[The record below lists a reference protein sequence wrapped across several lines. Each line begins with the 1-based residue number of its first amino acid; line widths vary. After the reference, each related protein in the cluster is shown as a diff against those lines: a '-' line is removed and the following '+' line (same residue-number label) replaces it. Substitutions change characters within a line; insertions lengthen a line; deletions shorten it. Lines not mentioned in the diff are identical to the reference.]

1 MGSPVRG
8 ALRTNVNEP
17 VSSIRKHR
25 MLSHLLSWCDGLAPR
40 RRSIYVLTC
49 VMVTFFIASFVLEH
63 GTWTRVEEFHGPYGR
78 NPADVA
84 QYAVPIGTDIPFLS
98 IPSPRPERDRAPGKS
113 SSVRMWINGQNYK
126 ALEPSIEQGKL
137 WGIRGLSRTLRFSLP
152 AGVANDATTSLKVE
166 YQIRMHRTIYQL
178 IVYCAAALFLLAI
191 TLAYRVGDIPWANYI
206 ATTIRRELYKHQII
220 RDLIVEAKSQISR
233 PIISVLVGTPVLAF
247 VVFAVLAARWL
258 FLPPVYWDSN
268 SAVLL
273 MWPLSIVPHWQWL
286 SPVLSALITE
296 FGFKPGTIAAICLV
310 QLALYGL
317 CLLALLRAFRSF
329 WPRIIVMLGVFLQF
343 YMLLIEGSISTEP
356 FGSSGL
362 LLGLAA
368 TVLYA
373 EKMIFEGKLD
383 MRCVVSSVLA
393 FALCMLLA
401 ANSRLPLLPL
411 AYVFPITVALCW
423 VGSWFTS
430 RPAHYHAT
438 VMVCCGGLTILIIG
452 QAWITNQL
460 VCIFNGSASCVSPY
474 GRAGAEVI
482 AFDLRSID
490 IKARSLAVARLQ
502 ATTTDPL
509 VKEVFSVAA
518 NDALSATWVLQQKAI
533 AADPKVTG
541 DPTFAER
548 VLIPGEL
555 DRVMA
560 RATWLF
566 QTRGGEIFWRSTV
579 ERIREYLEVDA
590 MWRLASGQT
599 DILFNPASRFARDR
613 LATSASAV
621 LTFESTYP
629 DLLPI
634 FDNPSL
640 RENEYIELRDNG
652 YVQII
657 DTLSGPIAS
666 EIIFLIV
673 FALIVAV
680 SLMAP
685 RIRPALAICGA
696 AVITVSGYSVI
707 MAASEGIVDR
717 YRMPS
722 IFLLSVLT
730 FCLIGILLDFA
741 KFRRLKPAVTPS
753 NTGV

>member
-8 ALRTNVNEP
+8 ALRTNVNDP
-17 VSSIRKHR
+17 VSSLRKNR
-25 MLSHLLSWCDGLAPR
+25 MLSQLLSWCDGLAPR
-40 RRSIYVLTC
+40 RRSIYILTC
-49 VMVTFFIASFVLEH
+49 VVVTFFIASFVLEH
-63 GTWTRVEEFHGPYGR
+63 GTWTCVEEFHGPYER

-84 QYAVPIGTDIPFLS
+84 QYVVPIGTDIPFLS
-98 IPSPRPERDRAPGKS
+98 IPSPRAERDRVPGES
-113 SSVRMWINGQNYK
+113 SSVRLWINGQNYK
-126 ALEPSIEQGKL
+126 TLEPSIEQGKL

-166 YQIRMHRTIYQL
+166 YQIRVHRTIYQL
-178 IVYCAAALFLLAI
+178 IIYCACVLFTLAI
-191 TLAYRVGDIPWANYI
+191 TIAYRVGDIPWANYV
-206 ATTIRRELYKHQII
+206 AVTIRRELHKHKIARELII
-220 RDLIVEAKSQISR
+220 EAKLQLTR
-233 PIISVLVGTPVLAF
+233 PVRSVLLGTPVLALL
-247 VVFAVLAARWL
+247 VFAVLAARWL
-258 FLPPVYWDSN
+258 FLPPVYWDSDL
-268 SAVLL
+268 AVLL

-329 WPRIIVMLGVFLQF
+329 WPRIIVMLGVFFQF

-368 TVLYA
+368 SVLYA
-373 EKMIFEGKLD
+373 ERMIFEGELD
-383 MRCVVSSVLA
+383 LRCVVSSVLA
-393 FALCMLLA
+393 FALCMMLA

-411 AYVFPITVALCW
+411 AYVFPVTVALCW
-423 VGSWFTS
+423 MGSWFTS
-430 RPAHYHAT
+430 RHAPYHVTALA
-438 VMVCCGGLTILIIG
+438 CCGIITILIIG
-452 QAWITNQL
+452 QAWATNQL

-474 GRAGAEVI
+474 GRAGAELI
-482 AFDLRSID
+482 AFDLRSVD
-490 IKARSLAVARLQ
+490 VKTRSVAVAGLQ
-502 ATTTDPL
+502 EATADPL

-518 NDALSATWVLQQKAI
+518 NDTVSTAWILQQKAI

-541 DPTFAER
+541 DPTLAER

-566 QTRGGEIFWRSTV
+566 QTKGGKIFWHSTAK
-579 ERIREYLEVDA
+579 RIGEYLDVDA
-590 MWRLASGQT
+590 MWRLATGHAE
-599 DILFNPASRFARDR
+599 ILFNPASRFARDW

-621 LTFESTYP
+621 LTFENTYP

-634 FDNPSL
+634 FDNPSF
-640 RENEYIELRDNG
+640 REKEYIELRDNG

-657 DTLSGPIAS
+657 DTFSGPIAS
-666 EIIFLIV
+666 EIMFLIV
-673 FALIVAV
+673 FALTVAV

-696 AVITVSGYSVI
+696 AVITVGGYSVI
-707 MAASEGIVDR
+707 MAASEGIIDR